1 MIWRNGE
8 KRCFHSHS
16 TLPWPSGHLQHRRIL
31 TNVRVSEKASFKAIS
46 LGRKGRETSTP
57 LMKKKG
63 GRKEGKEKTFTSFCC
78 PSLLGFAANQQKRS
92 LPLGTRSSAPAPTQQ
107 PALCGVTKCS
117 SCHPCETEHIC
128 SEMFSAFPDLGHGN
142 LRIFPNP
149 GLISL
154 IQLDYGRMQLTKG
167 TYYL

>member
-8 KRCFHSHS
+8 KRCFHSHA

-31 TNVRVSEKASFKAIS
+31 TNVLVSEKASFKAIFP
-46 LGRKGRETSTP
+46 GKKRKRNFYTINE
-57 LMKKKG
+57 KKG
-63 GRKEGKEKTFTSFCC
+63 GRTEGKEKTFISFRP

-92 LPLGTRSSAPAPTQQ
+92 LPLGTRSSAQGPTQ
-107 PALCGVTKCS
+107 PALCRVTKCS

-142 LRIFPNP
+142 LRTFPNP